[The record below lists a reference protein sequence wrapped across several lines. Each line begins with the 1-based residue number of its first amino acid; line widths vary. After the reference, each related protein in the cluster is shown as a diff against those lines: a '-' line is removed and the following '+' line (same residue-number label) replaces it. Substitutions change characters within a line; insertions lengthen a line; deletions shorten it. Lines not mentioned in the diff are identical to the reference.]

1 MEIALSCLIYVQL
14 FIFFIIQVKNFR
26 FVISFMV
33 VRKEFMKL
41 LWDWKDKKVI
51 KVVTGVR
58 RCGKS
63 TLLSQFKSEVEK
75 LGNCNTISINFDDL
89 ENESLC
95 EYHILY
101 QHLKE
106 KIADG
111 LMNYIFLDEIQLV
124 PQFEKVVNSLFL
136 KENVDIYITG
146 SNAYMLSGEIATLLS
161 GRYVEIKMLP
171 FSFAEYMEFKRD
183 FLKKE
188 VAADETLY
196 NEYVSVGGFPYVA
209 SISNDKNLVRDYIRG
224 IYSTIVLKDIIQRK
238 KLSDSDVLE
247 KVCKFTLSNVGNLVS
262 SKKVSDTLTSGGRK
276 TSPATVENCYS
287 ALTESYLFYKA
298 MRYDIKGKEFLKSLE
313 KYYAVDMGLRFF
325 MLGIKTGDD
334 GFILENVV
342 FLELLRRGY
351 EVYVGKYNDL
361 EIDFVAKKG
370 GLTEYYQ
377 VVLSVREQNTLER
390 ELRPFRLIKDNYP
403 KFLITLDNSN
413 NIDHDGIMQIY
424 AVKWLSGRL

>member
-1 MEIALSCLIYVQL
+1 
-14 FIFFIIQVKNFR
+14 
-26 FVISFMV
+26 MV
-33 VRKEFMKL
+33 VRKEFMKI

-51 KVVTGVR
+51 KVVAGVR

-75 LGNCNTISINFDDL
+75 LGECNTISINFDDL
-89 ENESLC
+89 ENEFLC
-95 EYHILY
+95 DYHVLY
-101 QHLKE
+101 QHLME
-106 KIADG
+106 KITDR

-171 FSFAEYMEFKRD
+171 FSFAEYAQFKRD

-196 NEYVSVGGFPYVA
+196 NEYVSLGGFPYVA

-276 TSPATVENCYS
+276 TSPATVENCYN

-298 MRYDIKGKEFLKSLE
+298 TRYDIKGKEFLKSLE

-325 MLGIKTGDD
+325 MLGIRTSDD

-351 EVYVGKYNDL
+351 EVYVGKYNDF
-361 EIDFVAKKG
+361 EIDFVAKKD
-370 GLTEYYQ
+370 GLAEYYQ
-377 VVLSVREQNTLER
+377 VALSVRGQDTLER

-413 NIDHDGIMQIY
+413 DIDHDGITQVY
-424 AVKWLSGRL
+424 AVKWLAER

>member
-1 MEIALSCLIYVQL
+1 M
-14 FIFFIIQVKNFR
+14 
-26 FVISFMV
+26 VI
-33 VRKEFMKL
+33 RKEFMKI

-75 LGNCNTISINFDDL
+75 LGECNTVSINFDDL
-89 ENESLC
+89 ENEFLC
-95 EYHILY
+95 DYHVLY
-101 QHLKE
+101 QHLVE
-106 KIADG
+106 KITDR

-171 FSFAEYMEFKRD
+171 FSFAEYAQFKRD

-196 NEYVSVGGFPYVA
+196 NEYVSLGGFPYVA

-247 KVCKFTLSNVGNLVS
+247 KVCKFTLSNVGNLIS

-276 TSPATVENCYS
+276 TSPATVENCYN

-298 MRYDIKGKEFLKSLE
+298 TRYDIKGKEFLKSLE

-325 MLGIKTGDD
+325 MLGIRTGDD

-351 EVYVGKYNDL
+351 EVYVGKYNDF
-361 EIDFVAKKG
+361 EIDFVAKKD
-370 GLTEYYQ
+370 GLAEYYQ
-377 VVLSVREQNTLER
+377 VALSVRGQDTLER

-413 NIDHDGIMQIY
+413 DIDHDGITQVY
-424 AVKWLSGRL
+424 AVKWLAER

>member
-1 MEIALSCLIYVQL
+1 
-14 FIFFIIQVKNFR
+14 
-26 FVISFMV
+26 MV
-33 VRKEFMKL
+33 VRKEFMKI

-75 LGNCNTISINFDDL
+75 LGECNTISINFDDL
-89 ENESLC
+89 ENEFLC
-95 EYHILY
+95 DYHVLY
-101 QHLKE
+101 QHLVE

-146 SNAYMLSGEIATLLS
+146 SNAYMLSGEIATLLF

-171 FSFAEYMEFKRD
+171 FSFAEYAQFKRD

-196 NEYVSVGGFPYVA
+196 NEYVSLGGFPYVA

-247 KVCKFTLSNVGNLVS
+247 KVCKFTLSNVGNLIS

-276 TSPATVENCYS
+276 TAPATVESCYN

-298 MRYDIKGKEFLKSLE
+298 TRYDIKGKEFLKSLE

-325 MLGIKTGDD
+325 MLGIRTGDD

-351 EVYVGKYNDL
+351 EVYVGKYNDF
-361 EIDFVAKKG
+361 EIDFVAKKD

-377 VVLSVREQNTLER
+377 VALSVRGQDTLER

-413 NIDHDGIMQIY
+413 DIDHDGITQVY
-424 AVKWLSGRL
+424 AVKWLAEI

>member
-1 MEIALSCLIYVQL
+1 
-14 FIFFIIQVKNFR
+14 
-26 FVISFMV
+26 
-33 VRKEFMKL
+33 MKI

-63 TLLSQFKSEVEK
+63 TLLSQFKSEIEK
-75 LGNCNTISINFDDL
+75 LGECNIISINFDDL
-89 ENESLC
+89 ENEFLC
-95 EYHILY
+95 DYHVLY
-101 QHLKE
+101 QHLVE

-171 FSFAEYMEFKRD
+171 FSFAEYAQFKRD

-188 VAADETLY
+188 VVADETLY
-196 NEYVSVGGFPYVA
+196 NEYVSLGGFPYVA

-247 KVCKFTLSNVGNLVS
+247 KVCKFTLSNVGNLIS

-276 TSPATVENCYS
+276 TAPATIENCYN

-298 MRYDIKGKEFLKSLE
+298 TRYDIKGKEFLKSLE

-325 MLGIKTGDD
+325 MLGIRTGDD

-351 EVYVGKYNDL
+351 EVYVGKYNDF
-361 EIDFVAKKG
+361 EIDFVAKKD

-377 VVLSVREQNTLER
+377 VALSVRGQDTLER

-413 NIDHDGIMQIY
+413 DIDHDGITQVY
-424 AVKWLSGRL
+424 AVKWLAER

>member
-1 MEIALSCLIYVQL
+1 
-14 FIFFIIQVKNFR
+14 
-26 FVISFMV
+26 MV
-33 VRKEFMKL
+33 VRKEFMKI
-41 LWDWKDKKVI
+41 LWNWKDKKVI

-75 LGNCNTISINFDDL
+75 LGECNTISINFDDL
-89 ENESLC
+89 ENEFLC
-95 EYHILY
+95 DYHILY

-111 LMNYIFLDEIQLV
+111 QMNYIFLDEIQLV

-171 FSFAEYMEFKRD
+171 FSFAEYVQFKRD
-183 FLKKE
+183 FLKKK

-298 MRYDIKGKEFLKSLE
+298 TRYDIKGKEFLKSLE

-351 EVYVGKYNDL
+351 EVYVGKYNDF
-361 EIDFVAKKG
+361 EIDFVAKKD

-377 VVLSVREQNTLER
+377 VALSVREQNTLER

-413 NIDHDGIMQIY
+413 NIDHNGITQIY
-424 AVKWLSGRL
+424 AVKWLLSL

>member
-1 MEIALSCLIYVQL
+1 
-14 FIFFIIQVKNFR
+14 
-26 FVISFMV
+26 
-33 VRKEFMKL
+33 MKI

-75 LGNCNTISINFDDL
+75 LGECNTISINFDDL
-89 ENESLC
+89 ENEFLC
-95 EYHILY
+95 DYHVLY
-101 QHLKE
+101 QHLVE

-171 FSFAEYMEFKRD
+171 FSFDEYAQFKQD

-188 VAADETLY
+188 VVADETLY

-247 KVCKFTLSNVGNLVS
+247 KVCKFTLSNVGNLIS

-276 TSPATVENCYS
+276 TSPATVENCYN

-298 MRYDIKGKEFLKSLE
+298 TRYDIKGKEFLKSLE

-325 MLGIKTGDD
+325 MLGIRTGDD

-351 EVYVGKYNDL
+351 EVYVGKYNDF
-361 EIDFVAKKG
+361 EIDFVAKKD

-377 VVLSVREQNTLER
+377 VALSVRGQDTLER
-390 ELRPFRLIKDNYP
+390 ELRLFRLIKDNYP

-413 NIDHDGIMQIY
+413 DIDHDGITQVY
-424 AVKWLSGRL
+424 AVKWLAER

>member
-1 MEIALSCLIYVQL
+1 
-14 FIFFIIQVKNFR
+14 
-26 FVISFMV
+26 
-33 VRKEFMKL
+33 MKI

-75 LGNCNTISINFDDL
+75 LGECNTISINFDDL

-95 EYHILY
+95 DYHVLY
-101 QHLKE
+101 QHLVE

-161 GRYVEIKMLP
+161 GRYVEIRMLP
-171 FSFAEYMEFKRD
+171 FSFAEYAQFKRD

-196 NEYVSVGGFPYVA
+196 NEYVSLGGFPYVA

-247 KVCKFTLSNVGNLVS
+247 KVCKFTLSNVGNLIS

-276 TSPATVENCYS
+276 TAPVTVESCYN

-298 MRYDIKGKEFLKSLE
+298 TRYDIKGKEFLKSLE

-325 MLGIKTGDD
+325 MLGIRTGDD

-351 EVYVGKYNDL
+351 EVYVGKYNDF
-361 EIDFVAKKG
+361 EIDFVAKKD

-377 VVLSVREQNTLER
+377 VALSVRGQDTLER

-413 NIDHDGIMQIY
+413 DIDHDGITQVY
-424 AVKWLSGRL
+424 AVKWLAER

>member
-1 MEIALSCLIYVQL
+1 
-14 FIFFIIQVKNFR
+14 
-26 FVISFMV
+26 MV
-33 VRKEFMKL
+33 VRKEFMKI

-75 LGNCNTISINFDDL
+75 LGECNTISINFDDL
-89 ENESLC
+89 ENEFLC
-95 EYHILY
+95 DYHVLY
-101 QHLKE
+101 QHLVE

-161 GRYVEIKMLP
+161 GRYVEIRMLP
-171 FSFAEYMEFKRD
+171 FSFAEYAQFKRD

-188 VAADETLY
+188 VVADETLY
-196 NEYVSVGGFPYVA
+196 NEYVSLGGFPYVA

-247 KVCKFTLSNVGNLVS
+247 KVCKFTLSNVGNLIS

-276 TSPATVENCYS
+276 TAPATVENCYS

-298 MRYDIKGKEFLKSLE
+298 TRYDIKGKEFLKSLE

-325 MLGIKTGDD
+325 MLGIRTGDD

-351 EVYVGKYNDL
+351 EVYVGKYNDF
-361 EIDFVAKKG
+361 EIDFVAKKD

-377 VVLSVREQNTLER
+377 VALSVRGQDTLER

-413 NIDHDGIMQIY
+413 DIDHDGITQVY
-424 AVKWLSGRL
+424 AVKWLAER

>member
-1 MEIALSCLIYVQL
+1 
-14 FIFFIIQVKNFR
+14 
-26 FVISFMV
+26 
-33 VRKEFMKL
+33 MKI

-75 LGNCNTISINFDDL
+75 LGECNTISINFDDL
-89 ENESLC
+89 ENEFLC
-95 EYHILY
+95 DYHVLY
-101 QHLKE
+101 QHLME
-106 KIADG
+106 KITDR

-171 FSFAEYMEFKRD
+171 FSFAEYAQFKRD
-183 FLKKE
+183 FLKKK

-196 NEYVSVGGFPYVA
+196 NEYVSLGGFPYVA

-247 KVCKFTLSNVGNLVS
+247 KVCKFTLSNVGNLIS

-276 TSPATVENCYS
+276 TAPATVENCYN

-298 MRYDIKGKEFLKSLE
+298 TRYDIKGKEFLKSLE

-325 MLGIKTGDD
+325 MLGIRTGDD

-351 EVYVGKYNDL
+351 EVYVGKYNDF
-361 EIDFVAKKG
+361 EIDFVAKKD

-377 VVLSVREQNTLER
+377 VALSVRGQDTLER

-413 NIDHDGIMQIY
+413 DIDHDGITQVY
-424 AVKWLSGRL
+424 AVKWLAER

>member
-1 MEIALSCLIYVQL
+1 
-14 FIFFIIQVKNFR
+14 
-26 FVISFMV
+26 MV

-41 LWDWKDKKVI
+41 LWNWKDKKVI

-75 LGNCNTISINFDDL
+75 VGECNTVSINFDDL
-89 ENESLC
+89 ENEFLC
-95 EYHILY
+95 DYHVLY
-101 QHLKE
+101 QHLME
-106 KIADG
+106 KITDR

-171 FSFAEYMEFKRD
+171 FSFAEYAQFKRD

-188 VAADETLY
+188 VASDETLY
-196 NEYVSVGGFPYVA
+196 NEYVSLGGFPYVA

-276 TSPATVENCYS
+276 TSPATVENCYN

-298 MRYDIKGKEFLKSLE
+298 TRYDIKGKEFLKSLE

-325 MLGIKTGDD
+325 MLGIRTGDD

-342 FLELLRRGY
+342 YLELLRRGY
-351 EVYVGKYNDL
+351 EVYVGKYNDF
-361 EIDFVAKKG
+361 EIDFVAKKD

-377 VVLSVREQNTLER
+377 VALSVRGQDTLER

-413 NIDHDGIMQIY
+413 DIDHDGIMQVY
-424 AVKWLSGRL
+424 AVKWLAER

>member
-1 MEIALSCLIYVQL
+1 
-14 FIFFIIQVKNFR
+14 
-26 FVISFMV
+26 
-33 VRKEFMKL
+33 MKI

-63 TLLSQFKSEVEK
+63 TLLSQFKSEIEK
-75 LGNCNTISINFDDL
+75 LGECNIISINFDDL
-89 ENESLC
+89 ENEFLC
-95 EYHILY
+95 DYHVLY
-101 QHLKE
+101 QHLVE

-111 LMNYIFLDEIQLV
+111 VMNYIFLDEIQLV

-171 FSFAEYMEFKRD
+171 FSFAEYAQFKRD

-196 NEYVSVGGFPYVA
+196 NEYVSLGGFPYVA

-247 KVCKFTLSNVGNLVS
+247 KVCKFTLSNVGNLIS

-276 TSPATVENCYS
+276 TAPATIENCYN

-298 MRYDIKGKEFLKSLE
+298 TRYDIKGKEFLKSLE

-325 MLGIKTGDD
+325 MLGIRTSDD

-351 EVYVGKYNDL
+351 EVYVGKYNDF
-361 EIDFVAKKG
+361 EIDFVAKKD

-377 VVLSVREQNTLER
+377 VALSVRGQDTLER

-413 NIDHDGIMQIY
+413 DIDHDGITQVY
-424 AVKWLSGRL
+424 AVKWLAER

>member
-1 MEIALSCLIYVQL
+1 
-14 FIFFIIQVKNFR
+14 
-26 FVISFMV
+26 
-33 VRKEFMKL
+33 MKI

-75 LGNCNTISINFDDL
+75 LGECNTISINFDDL
-89 ENESLC
+89 ENEFLC
-95 EYHILY
+95 DYHVLY
-101 QHLKE
+101 QHLME
-106 KIADG
+106 KITDR

-171 FSFAEYMEFKRD
+171 FSFAEYAQFKRD

-196 NEYVSVGGFPYVA
+196 NEYVSLGGFPYVA

-247 KVCKFTLSNVGNLVS
+247 KVCKFTLSNVGNLIS

-276 TSPATVENCYS
+276 TAPATVENCYN

-298 MRYDIKGKEFLKSLE
+298 TRYDIKGKEFLKSLE

-325 MLGIKTGDD
+325 MLGIRTSDD

-351 EVYVGKYNDL
+351 EVYVGKYNDF
-361 EIDFVAKKG
+361 EIDFVAKKD

-377 VVLSVREQNTLER
+377 VALSVRGQDTLER

-413 NIDHDGIMQIY
+413 DIDHDGITQVY
-424 AVKWLSGRL
+424 AVKWLAER

>member
-1 MEIALSCLIYVQL
+1 
-14 FIFFIIQVKNFR
+14 
-26 FVISFMV
+26 
-33 VRKEFMKL
+33 MKI

-75 LGNCNTISINFDDL
+75 FGECNTISINFDDL
-89 ENESLC
+89 ENEFLC
-95 EYHILY
+95 DYHVLY
-101 QHLKE
+101 QHLVE

-171 FSFAEYMEFKRD
+171 FSFAEYAQFKRD

-196 NEYVSVGGFPYVA
+196 NEYVSLGGFPYVA

-224 IYSTIVLKDIIQRK
+224 IYSTIVLKDIIRRK

-247 KVCKFTLSNVGNLVS
+247 KVCKFTLSNVGNLIS

-276 TSPATVENCYS
+276 TAPATVENCYN

-298 MRYDIKGKEFLKSLE
+298 TRYDIKGKEFLKSLE

-325 MLGIKTGDD
+325 MLGIRTSDD

-351 EVYVGKYNDL
+351 EVYVGKYNDF
-361 EIDFVAKKG
+361 EIDFVAKKD

-377 VVLSVREQNTLER
+377 VALSVRGQDTLER

-413 NIDHDGIMQIY
+413 DIDHDGITQVY
-424 AVKWLSGRL
+424 AVKWLAER

>member
-1 MEIALSCLIYVQL
+1 
-14 FIFFIIQVKNFR
+14 
-26 FVISFMV
+26 MV
-33 VRKEFMKL
+33 VRKEFMKI

-75 LGNCNTISINFDDL
+75 VGECNTVSINFDDL
-89 ENESLC
+89 ENEFLC
-95 EYHILY
+95 DYHVLY
-101 QHLKE
+101 QHLVE

-171 FSFAEYMEFKRD
+171 FSFAEYAQFKRD

-196 NEYVSVGGFPYVA
+196 NEYVSLGGFPYVA

-247 KVCKFTLSNVGNLVS
+247 KVCKFTLSNVGNLIS

-276 TSPATVENCYS
+276 TSPATVENCYN

-298 MRYDIKGKEFLKSLE
+298 TRYDIKGKEFLKSLE

-325 MLGIKTGDD
+325 MLGIRTSDD

-351 EVYVGKYNDL
+351 EVYVGKYNDF
-361 EIDFVAKKG
+361 EIDFVAKKD

-377 VVLSVREQNTLER
+377 VALSVRGQDTLER

-413 NIDHDGIMQIY
+413 DIDHDGITQVY
-424 AVKWLSGRL
+424 AVKWLAER

>member
-1 MEIALSCLIYVQL
+1 
-14 FIFFIIQVKNFR
+14 
-26 FVISFMV
+26 MV
-33 VRKEFMKL
+33 VRKEFMKI

-75 LGNCNTISINFDDL
+75 FGECNTISINFDDL
-89 ENESLC
+89 ENEFLC
-95 EYHILY
+95 DYHVLY
-101 QHLKE
+101 QHLVE

-171 FSFAEYMEFKRD
+171 FSFAEYAQFKRD

-196 NEYVSVGGFPYVA
+196 NEYVSLGGFPYVA

-224 IYSTIVLKDIIQRK
+224 IYSTIVLKDIIRRK

-247 KVCKFTLSNVGNLVS
+247 KVCKFTLSNVGNLIS

-276 TSPATVENCYS
+276 TAPATVENCYN

-298 MRYDIKGKEFLKSLE
+298 TRYDIKGKEFLKSLE

-325 MLGIKTGDD
+325 MLGIRTSDD

-351 EVYVGKYNDL
+351 EVYVGKYNDF
-361 EIDFVAKKG
+361 EIDFVAKKD

-377 VVLSVREQNTLER
+377 VALSVRGQDTLER

-413 NIDHDGIMQIY
+413 DIDHDGITQVY
-424 AVKWLSGRL
+424 AVKWLAER

>member
-1 MEIALSCLIYVQL
+1 
-14 FIFFIIQVKNFR
+14 
-26 FVISFMV
+26 MV
-33 VRKEFMKL
+33 VRKEFMKI

-75 LGNCNTISINFDDL
+75 VGECNTVSINFDDL
-89 ENESLC
+89 ENEFLC
-95 EYHILY
+95 DYHVLY
-101 QHLKE
+101 QHLME
-106 KIADG
+106 KITDR

-146 SNAYMLSGEIATLLS
+146 SNAYMLSSEIATLLS

-171 FSFAEYMEFKRD
+171 FSFAEYAQFKRD

-188 VAADETLY
+188 VTADETLY
-196 NEYVSVGGFPYVA
+196 NEYVSLGGFPYVA

-247 KVCKFTLSNVGNLVS
+247 KVCKFTLSNVGNLIS

-276 TSPATVENCYS
+276 TSPATVENCYN

-298 MRYDIKGKEFLKSLE
+298 TRYDIKGKEFLKSLE

-325 MLGIKTGDD
+325 MLGIRTSDD

-351 EVYVGKYNDL
+351 EVYVGKYNDF
-361 EIDFVAKKG
+361 EIDFVAKKD

-377 VVLSVREQNTLER
+377 VALSVRGQDTLER

-413 NIDHDGIMQIY
+413 DIDHDGITQVY
-424 AVKWLSGRL
+424 AVKWLAER

>member
-1 MEIALSCLIYVQL
+1 
-14 FIFFIIQVKNFR
+14 
-26 FVISFMV
+26 
-33 VRKEFMKL
+33 MKI

-75 LGNCNTISINFDDL
+75 LGECNTISINFDDL
-89 ENESLC
+89 ENEFLC
-95 EYHILY
+95 DYHVLY
-101 QHLKE
+101 QHLVE

-171 FSFAEYMEFKRD
+171 FSFAEYAQFKRD

-196 NEYVSVGGFPYVA
+196 NEYVSLGGFPYVA

-247 KVCKFTLSNVGNLVS
+247 KVCKFTLSNVGNLIS

-298 MRYDIKGKEFLKSLE
+298 TRYDIKGKEFLKSLE

-325 MLGIKTGDD
+325 MLGIRTSDD

-351 EVYVGKYNDL
+351 EVYVGKYNDF
-361 EIDFVAKKG
+361 EIDFVAKKD

-377 VVLSVREQNTLER
+377 VALSVRGQDTLER

-413 NIDHDGIMQIY
+413 DIDHDGITQVY
-424 AVKWLSGRL
+424 AVKWLAER

>member
-1 MEIALSCLIYVQL
+1 
-14 FIFFIIQVKNFR
+14 
-26 FVISFMV
+26 
-33 VRKEFMKL
+33 MKI

-75 LGNCNTISINFDDL
+75 LGECNTISINFDYL
-89 ENESLC
+89 ENEFLC
-95 EYHILY
+95 DYHVLY
-101 QHLKE
+101 QHLME

-171 FSFAEYMEFKRD
+171 FSFAEYAQFKRD

-196 NEYVSVGGFPYVA
+196 NEYVSLGGFPYVA

-247 KVCKFTLSNVGNLVS
+247 KVCKFTLSNVGNLIS

-276 TSPATVENCYS
+276 TSPATVENCYN
-287 ALTESYLFYKA
+287 ALAESYLFYKA
-298 MRYDIKGKEFLKSLE
+298 TRYDIKGKEFLKSLE

-325 MLGIKTGDD
+325 MLGIRTGDD

-351 EVYVGKYNDL
+351 EVYVGKYNDF
-361 EIDFVAKKG
+361 EIDFVAKKD

-377 VVLSVREQNTLER
+377 VALSVRGQDTLER

-413 NIDHDGIMQIY
+413 DIDHDGITQVY
-424 AVKWLSGRL
+424 AVKWLAER

>member
-1 MEIALSCLIYVQL
+1 MI
-14 FIFFIIQVKNFR
+14 
-26 FVISFMV
+26 
-33 VRKEFMKL
+33 VRKEFMKI

-75 LGNCNTISINFDDL
+75 LGECNTISINFDDL
-89 ENESLC
+89 ENEFLC
-95 EYHILY
+95 DYHVLY
-101 QHLKE
+101 QHLME
-106 KIADG
+106 KITDR

-171 FSFAEYMEFKRD
+171 FSFAEYAQFKRD

-196 NEYVSVGGFPYVA
+196 NEYVSLGGFPYVA

-247 KVCKFTLSNVGNLVS
+247 KVCKFTLSNVGNLIS

-276 TSPATVENCYS
+276 TAPATVENCYN

-298 MRYDIKGKEFLKSLE
+298 TRYDIKGKEFLKSLE

-325 MLGIKTGDD
+325 MLGIRTGDD

-351 EVYVGKYNDL
+351 EVYVGKYNDF
-361 EIDFVAKKG
+361 EIDFVAKKD

-377 VVLSVREQNTLER
+377 VALSVRWQDTLER

-413 NIDHDGIMQIY
+413 DIDHDGITQVY
-424 AVKWLSGRL
+424 AVKWLAER

>member
-1 MEIALSCLIYVQL
+1 M
-14 FIFFIIQVKNFR
+14 
-26 FVISFMV
+26 VI
-33 VRKEFMKL
+33 RKEFMKI

-75 LGNCNTISINFDDL
+75 LGECNAISINFDDL
-89 ENESLC
+89 ENEFLC
-95 EYHILY
+95 DYHVLY
-101 QHLKE
+101 QHLVE

-171 FSFAEYMEFKRD
+171 FSFAEYAQFKRD

-188 VAADETLY
+188 VVADETLY
-196 NEYVSVGGFPYVA
+196 NEYVSLGGFPYVA

-298 MRYDIKGKEFLKSLE
+298 TRYDIKGKEFLKSLE

-325 MLGIKTGDD
+325 MLGIRTGDD

-351 EVYVGKYNDL
+351 EVYVGKYNDF
-361 EIDFVAKKG
+361 EIDFVAKKD

-377 VVLSVREQNTLER
+377 VALSVRGQDTLER

-413 NIDHDGIMQIY
+413 DIDHDGITQVY
-424 AVKWLSGRL
+424 AVKWLAER

>member
-1 MEIALSCLIYVQL
+1 
-14 FIFFIIQVKNFR
+14 
-26 FVISFMV
+26 MV
-33 VRKEFMKL
+33 VRKEFIKI
-41 LWDWKDKKVI
+41 LWNWKDKKII

-75 LGNCNTISINFDDL
+75 LGNCNIISINFDDL
-89 ENESLC
+89 ENEFLC
-95 EYHILY
+95 DYHILY

-106 KIADG
+106 KISTG
-111 LMNYIFLDEIQLV
+111 QMNYIFLDEIQLV

-171 FSFAEYMEFKRD
+171 FSFAEYARFKRD

-188 VAADETLY
+188 VVADETLY
-196 NEYVSVGGFPYVA
+196 NEYVSVGGFPYAA

-276 TSPATVENCYS
+276 TSPATVENCYN

-298 MRYDIKGKEFLKSLE
+298 TRYDIKGKEFLKSLG

-325 MLGIKTGDD
+325 MLGIRTGDD

-342 FLELLRRGY
+342 YLELLRRGY
-351 EVYVGKYNDL
+351 EVYVGKYNDF
-361 EIDFVAKKG
+361 EIDFVAKKS
-370 GLTEYYQ
+370 GLIEYYQ
-377 VVLSVREQNTLER
+377 VALSVREQCTLER

-413 NIDHDGIMQIY
+413 NIDHNGITQIY
-424 AVKWLSGRL
+424 AVKWLLSA

>member
-1 MEIALSCLIYVQL
+1 
-14 FIFFIIQVKNFR
+14 
-26 FVISFMV
+26 MV
-33 VRKEFMKL
+33 VRKEFMKI

-75 LGNCNTISINFDDL
+75 LGECNTISINFDDL
-89 ENESLC
+89 ENEFLC
-95 EYHILY
+95 DYHVLY
-101 QHLKE
+101 QHLME
-106 KIADG
+106 KITDR

-171 FSFAEYMEFKRD
+171 FSFAEYAQFKRD

-196 NEYVSVGGFPYVA
+196 NEYVSLGGFPYVA

-247 KVCKFTLSNVGNLVS
+247 KVCKFTLSNVGNLIS

-276 TSPATVENCYS
+276 TSSATVENCYN

-298 MRYDIKGKEFLKSLE
+298 TRYDIKGKEFLKSLE

-325 MLGIKTGDD
+325 MLGIRTGDD

-351 EVYVGKYNDL
+351 EVYVGKYNDF
-361 EIDFVAKKG
+361 EIDFVAKKD

-377 VVLSVREQNTLER
+377 VALSVRGQDTLER

-413 NIDHDGIMQIY
+413 DIDHDGITQVY
-424 AVKWLSGRL
+424 AVKWLAER

>member
-1 MEIALSCLIYVQL
+1 
-14 FIFFIIQVKNFR
+14 
-26 FVISFMV
+26 
-33 VRKEFMKL
+33 MKI

-75 LGNCNTISINFDDL
+75 LGECNTVSINFDDL
-89 ENESLC
+89 ENEFLC
-95 EYHILY
+95 DYHVLY
-101 QHLKE
+101 QHLME
-106 KIADG
+106 KITDR

-161 GRYVEIKMLP
+161 GRYVEIRMLP
-171 FSFAEYMEFKRD
+171 FSFAEYAQFKRD

-188 VAADETLY
+188 VVADETLY
-196 NEYVSVGGFPYVA
+196 NEYVSLGGFPYVA

-247 KVCKFTLSNVGNLVS
+247 KVCKFTLSNVGNLIS

-276 TSPATVENCYS
+276 TAPATVENCYN

-298 MRYDIKGKEFLKSLE
+298 TRYDIKGKEFLKSLE

-325 MLGIKTGDD
+325 MLGIRTGDD
-334 GFILENVV
+334 GFILENIV

-351 EVYVGKYNDL
+351 EVYVGKYNDF
-361 EIDFVAKKG
+361 EIDFVAKKD

-377 VVLSVREQNTLER
+377 VALSVRGQDTLER

-413 NIDHDGIMQIY
+413 DIDHDGITQVY
-424 AVKWLSGRL
+424 AVKWLAEI

>member
-1 MEIALSCLIYVQL
+1 
-14 FIFFIIQVKNFR
+14 
-26 FVISFMV
+26 
-33 VRKEFMKL
+33 MKI

-75 LGNCNTISINFDDL
+75 LGECNTISINFDDL
-89 ENESLC
+89 ENEFLC
-95 EYHILY
+95 DYHVLY
-101 QHLKE
+101 QHLVE

-146 SNAYMLSGEIATLLS
+146 SNAYMLSGEIATLLF

-171 FSFAEYMEFKRD
+171 FSFAEYAQFKRD

-196 NEYVSVGGFPYVA
+196 NEYVSLGGFPYVA

-247 KVCKFTLSNVGNLVS
+247 KVCKFTLSNVGNLIS

-276 TSPATVENCYS
+276 TAPATVESCYN

-298 MRYDIKGKEFLKSLE
+298 TRYDIKGKEFLKSLE

-325 MLGIKTGDD
+325 MLGIRTGDD

-351 EVYVGKYNDL
+351 EVYVGKYNDF
-361 EIDFVAKKG
+361 EIDFVAKKD

-377 VVLSVREQNTLER
+377 VALSVRGQDTLER

-413 NIDHDGIMQIY
+413 DIDHDGITQVY
-424 AVKWLSGRL
+424 AVKWLAEI

>member
-1 MEIALSCLIYVQL
+1 
-14 FIFFIIQVKNFR
+14 
-26 FVISFMV
+26 
-33 VRKEFMKL
+33 MKI

-75 LGNCNTISINFDDL
+75 LGECNTVSINFDDL
-89 ENESLC
+89 ENEFLC
-95 EYHILY
+95 DYHVLY
-101 QHLKE
+101 QHLME
-106 KIADG
+106 KITDR

-171 FSFAEYMEFKRD
+171 FSFAEYAQFKRD

-196 NEYVSVGGFPYVA
+196 NEYVSLGGFPYVA

-247 KVCKFTLSNVGNLVS
+247 KVCKFTLSNVGNLIS

-276 TSPATVENCYS
+276 TSPATVENCYN

-298 MRYDIKGKEFLKSLE
+298 TRYDIKGKEFLKSLE

-325 MLGIKTGDD
+325 MLGIRTSDD

-351 EVYVGKYNDL
+351 EVYVGKYNDF
-361 EIDFVAKKG
+361 EIDFVAKKD

-377 VVLSVREQNTLER
+377 VALSVRGQDTLER

-413 NIDHDGIMQIY
+413 DIDHDGITQVY
-424 AVKWLSGRL
+424 AVKWLAER

>member
-1 MEIALSCLIYVQL
+1 
-14 FIFFIIQVKNFR
+14 
-26 FVISFMV
+26 MV
-33 VRKEFMKL
+33 VRKEFMKI

-63 TLLSQFKSEVEK
+63 TLLSQFKSEVERF
-75 LGNCNTISINFDDL
+75 GECNTISINFDDL
-89 ENESLC
+89 ENEFLC
-95 EYHILY
+95 DYHVLY
-101 QHLKE
+101 QHLME
-106 KIADG
+106 KITDR

-171 FSFAEYMEFKRD
+171 FSFAEYAQFKRD

-196 NEYVSVGGFPYVA
+196 NEYVSLGGFPYVA

-238 KLSDSDVLE
+238 KLSDSDVIE
-247 KVCKFTLSNVGNLVS
+247 KVCKFTLSNVGNLIS

-276 TSPATVENCYS
+276 TSPATVENCYN

-298 MRYDIKGKEFLKSLE
+298 TRYDIKGKEFLKSLE

-325 MLGIKTGDD
+325 MLGIRTGDD

-351 EVYVGKYNDL
+351 EVYVGKYNDF
-361 EIDFVAKKG
+361 EIDFVAKKD

-377 VVLSVREQNTLER
+377 VALSVRGQDTLER

-413 NIDHDGIMQIY
+413 DIDHDGITQVY
-424 AVKWLSGRL
+424 AVKWLAER

>member
-1 MEIALSCLIYVQL
+1 
-14 FIFFIIQVKNFR
+14 
-26 FVISFMV
+26 
-33 VRKEFMKL
+33 MKI

-75 LGNCNTISINFDDL
+75 LGECNTISINFDDL
-89 ENESLC
+89 ENEFLC
-95 EYHILY
+95 DYHVLY
-101 QHLKE
+101 QHLME
-106 KIADG
+106 KITDR

-171 FSFAEYMEFKRD
+171 FSFAEYAQFKRD

-196 NEYVSVGGFPYVA
+196 NEYVSLGGFPYVA

-276 TSPATVENCYS
+276 TSPATVENCYN

-298 MRYDIKGKEFLKSLE
+298 TRYDIKGKEFLKSLE

-325 MLGIKTGDD
+325 MLGIRTSDD

-351 EVYVGKYNDL
+351 EVYVGKYNDF
-361 EIDFVAKKG
+361 EIDFVAKKD

-377 VVLSVREQNTLER
+377 VALSVRGQDTLER

-413 NIDHDGIMQIY
+413 DIDHDGITQVY
-424 AVKWLSGRL
+424 AVKWLAER

>member
-1 MEIALSCLIYVQL
+1 
-14 FIFFIIQVKNFR
+14 
-26 FVISFMV
+26 MV
-33 VRKEFMKL
+33 VRKEFMKI

-75 LGNCNTISINFDDL
+75 VGECNTVSINFDDL
-89 ENESLC
+89 ENEFLC
-95 EYHILY
+95 DYHVLY
-101 QHLKE
+101 QHLVE

-171 FSFAEYMEFKRD
+171 FSFAEYAQFKRD

-196 NEYVSVGGFPYVA
+196 NEYVSLGGFPYVA

-276 TSPATVENCYS
+276 TSPATVENCYN

-298 MRYDIKGKEFLKSLE
+298 TRYDIKGKEFLKSLE

-325 MLGIKTGDD
+325 MLGIRTGDD

-351 EVYVGKYNDL
+351 EVYVGKYNDF
-361 EIDFVAKKG
+361 EIDFVAKKD

-377 VVLSVREQNTLER
+377 VALSVREQSTLER

-413 NIDHDGIMQIY
+413 DIDHDGIMQVY
-424 AVKWLSGRL
+424 AVKWLAER

>member
-1 MEIALSCLIYVQL
+1 
-14 FIFFIIQVKNFR
+14 
-26 FVISFMV
+26 
-33 VRKEFMKL
+33 MKI

-75 LGNCNTISINFDDL
+75 FGECNTISINFDDL
-89 ENESLC
+89 ENEFLC
-95 EYHILY
+95 DYHVLY
-101 QHLKE
+101 QHLVE

-171 FSFAEYMEFKRD
+171 FSFAEYAQFKRD

-196 NEYVSVGGFPYVA
+196 NEYVSLGGFPCVA

-238 KLSDSDVLE
+238 KLSDSDVIE
-247 KVCKFTLSNVGNLVS
+247 KVCKFTLSNVGNLIS

-276 TSPATVENCYS
+276 TSPATVENCYN

-298 MRYDIKGKEFLKSLE
+298 TRYDIKGKEFLKSLE

-325 MLGIKTGDD
+325 MLGIRTGDD

-351 EVYVGKYNDL
+351 EVYVGKYNDF
-361 EIDFVAKKG
+361 EIDFVAKKD

-377 VVLSVREQNTLER
+377 VALSVRGQDTLER

-413 NIDHDGIMQIY
+413 DIDHDGITQVY
-424 AVKWLSGRL
+424 AVKWLAER

>member
-1 MEIALSCLIYVQL
+1 
-14 FIFFIIQVKNFR
+14 
-26 FVISFMV
+26 
-33 VRKEFMKL
+33 MKI

-75 LGNCNTISINFDDL
+75 VGECNTVSINFDDL
-89 ENESLC
+89 ENEFLC
-95 EYHILY
+95 DYHVLY
-101 QHLKE
+101 QHLME
-106 KIADG
+106 KITDR

-171 FSFAEYMEFKRD
+171 FSFAEYAQFKRD

-196 NEYVSVGGFPYVA
+196 NEYVSLGGFPYVA

-276 TSPATVENCYS
+276 TSPATVENCYN

-298 MRYDIKGKEFLKSLE
+298 TRYDIKGKEFLKSLE

-325 MLGIKTGDD
+325 MLGIRTGDD

-351 EVYVGKYNDL
+351 EVYVGKYNDF
-361 EIDFVAKKG
+361 EIDFVAKKD

-377 VVLSVREQNTLER
+377 VALSVRGQDTLER

-413 NIDHDGIMQIY
+413 DIDHDGITQVY
-424 AVKWLSGRL
+424 AVKWLAER

>member
-1 MEIALSCLIYVQL
+1 
-14 FIFFIIQVKNFR
+14 
-26 FVISFMV
+26 MV
-33 VRKEFMKL
+33 VRKEFMKI

-75 LGNCNTISINFDDL
+75 VGECNTVSINFDDL
-89 ENESLC
+89 ENEFLC
-95 EYHILY
+95 DYHVLY
-101 QHLKE
+101 QHLME
-106 KIADG
+106 KITDR

-171 FSFAEYMEFKRD
+171 FSFAEYAQFKRD

-196 NEYVSVGGFPYVA
+196 NEYVSLGGFPYVA

-238 KLSDSDVLE
+238 KLSDSDILE
-247 KVCKFTLSNVGNLVS
+247 KVCKFTLSNVGNLIS

-276 TSPATVENCYS
+276 TSPATVENCYN

-298 MRYDIKGKEFLKSLE
+298 TRYDIKGKEFLKSLE

-325 MLGIKTGDD
+325 MLGIRTSDD

-351 EVYVGKYNDL
+351 EVYVGKYNDF
-361 EIDFVAKKG
+361 EIDFVAKKD
-370 GLTEYYQ
+370 GLAEYYQ
-377 VVLSVREQNTLER
+377 VALSVRGQDTLER

-413 NIDHDGIMQIY
+413 DIDHDGITQVY
-424 AVKWLSGRL
+424 AVKWLAER

>member
-1 MEIALSCLIYVQL
+1 MLKKTFYPKVFNLY
-14 FIFFIIQVKNFR
+14 VKNFLLI
-26 FVISFMV
+26 ISCMV
-33 VRKEFMKL
+33 VRKEFMKI
-41 LWDWKDKKVI
+41 LWNWKDKKVI

-75 LGNCNTISINFDDL
+75 LGECNTISINFDDL
-89 ENESLC
+89 ENEFLC
-95 EYHILY
+95 DYHVLY
-101 QHLKE
+101 KHLRG
-106 KIADG
+106 KITAG
-111 LMNYIFLDEIQLV
+111 QMNYVFLDEIQLV

-136 KENVDIYITG
+136 KDNVDIYITG

-171 FSFAEYMEFKRD
+171 FSFAEYAQFKSD

-209 SISNDKNLVRDYIRG
+209 SISTDKNLVRDYIRG

-298 MRYDIKGKEFLKSLE
+298 TRYDIKGKEFLKSLE

-325 MLGIKTGDD
+325 MLGIRTGDD

-342 FLELLRRGY
+342 YLELLRRGY

-361 EIDFVAKKG
+361 EIDFVAKKD

-377 VVLSVREQNTLER
+377 VALSVREQSTLER
-390 ELRPFRLIKDNYP
+390 ELRPFRLMKDNYP
-403 KFLITLDNSN
+403 KLLITLDNSN
-413 NIDHDGIMQIY
+413 NIDHNGIIQIY
-424 AVKWLSGRL
+424 AVKWLASA